1 MQKRQGYCSY
11 CRVQYSNLEQ
21 QTPTKGKTKRSS
33 SGRRKMI
40 PDGTSEIQ
48 EVMKNNGKHL
58 FSAQHR
64 SSTRQSRNRICSSG
78 LMERFLQD
86 VLRHHPYNYQD
97 TRSAQNEAPAN
108 PGSPDVVVVDEF
120 RPEERD
126 EETESEELYSD
137 ESDPAEDLQCGPS
150 QSQECAHGFS
160 ARPSVIQKLEM
171 GQQQSLAFAHKI
183 ESGMRKINPVEIGQP
198 TNNGKKLI
206 RPPVICNVSAS
217 YLPKSSYDRPL
228 SAKTTRLAL
237 AVSSES
243 FGQSDDTNKFDQYFG
258 ELDGASSSPMS
269 SNTQE
274 NPKET
279 NKQTV
284 CIDIDKLLSQR
295 NVRARGETSTP
306 VYEFRE
312 LTDNES
318 SPEAEFAASS
328 VVGLNKP
335 NMPSDE
341 EISEDAIP
349 EHFEESLS
357 SMNYNQEER
366 KLVFNKPEALKEECS
381 VSSEDQVDLGS
392 LQPISDQSQDA
403 EKGLE
408 LSKEEESGQEDENSE
423 SRGSQMSFDCGSS
436 CHSLTALSEVT
447 AREVNLS
454 EKIPANL
461 QDENNKSVISETA
474 SDDDRADS
482 VQVVT
487 SQSQVTAEEVS
498 PQNKKRVS
506 LVDECYDSSGSEM
519 NFDCGG
525 NSLQTI
531 NEYSQN
537 SVPEVRLPNKA
548 RIQLVDLSY
557 GSTSSDESND
567 LSLEKP
573 PVVATEVK
581 RRKKARI
588 SLVDE
593 SYGSSNSESSDSDTS
608 QDHLEMT
615 VKGRNLKAKPV
626 VLKNKKRKPTSAN
639 AHLETVDDE
648 PQRDV
653 EEINLLKKK
662 NAGLVDMN
670 CESHGPGMGFHA
682 DAQLVADQSQVAV
695 KEVNPQK
702 VDIGLEIKRIQYRI
716 ANLSIESHD
725 NNYQSANDQPEGA
738 LGEVNLKEL
747 NVDMEVKSNGC
758 SSSELTFDSD
768 SPLLSVTERSQ
779 LDFERLKED
788 GINLEDESC
797 ESSSSDVTFDSDIP
811 NCSVIDQLDEEE
823 PVDLENKSNESCI
836 SEITFDSGIPLHS
849 GNDLPEVAVGVI
861 IQNEEYVHL
870 ARKNDTPIDCEINL
884 DSHAPLHSVT
894 NPPELYVKKLNSHKE
909 EQVHVENKKNE
920 PADSALNLNYDF
932 FNLMPGHSEDPIKD
946 INFQKNR
953 NIYLGTKSNECVS
966 ETRLGSDTL
975 YPTVICKPQVLV
987 ENPWLQKE
995 KHAELQHNSAD
1006 LYHSEINLDSDV
1018 PHYPR
1023 TESQGAGKKAKRK
1036 TKHILESDK
1045 LGASEITLN
1054 SNVLP
1059 QLVTEKPQLAVLK
1072 ESHVDP
1078 EDESTDIRGFEINS
1092 NIDTCLHSVL
1102 DQTQQTFS
1110 KEKEE
1115 VKKHSTNSEH
1125 RKMATQIKLWQEDTG
1140 LENETDEPK
1149 GSKEIHVSDV
1159 SFPSISSQPDITIKQ
1174 INLENK
1180 DQVYLETKNRQ
1191 YSLASDIPSQ
1201 SVMDQ
1206 PKVTILEPKHIE
1218 LQGEDSQSFGSEA
1231 SFESD
1236 DSLQSMAV
1244 QLSEGSRDSDFWM
1257 DEDVD
1262 LESKRDEAKGFKI
1275 IYDSLVLRSVAS
1287 QTDVVQETNCRQERV
1302 DLEDKVVQPNDSKIN
1317 FDPNGILQS
1326 VTDKIEETIKEAN
1339 LLRETHIRLGD
1350 QSFDP
1355 GSSGAINLSHIPF
1368 WSVIRPPQIL
1378 QEEHSSLEVRSS
1390 DPRDPEICSDASD
1403 PCCSVTCQA
1412 EVVQENSHCKEHVD
1426 LEDKTVQPSDS
1437 KINSDSDELLQSVT
1451 NKIQEPIKEV
1461 HLRKGPAAHLD
1472 DKGYE
1477 PHGSGAIYASKILYC
1492 SVIQPLQILQKEHSS
1507 LEVKSSDPCGPDSS
1521 DPCHSMAGQA
1531 EVLQETSNWKEHGD
1545 LEDKTV
1551 RPSDSE
1557 ANLDSDEPLQSV
1569 TNTIQEPIQ
1578 ERNIKERSICLD
1590 DKGYEQHGSR
1600 ITFIS
1605 NIPFCSVIQPPQI
1618 LQGDHSSLEV
1628 GSSDSCG
1635 PEVSSDSSDPCHSVG
1650 GQTEIVQD
1658 NSHWKECVD
1667 LEDQI
1672 IEPGGSKINTDS
1684 DNLQSVT
1691 NELQEPL
1698 QERNHLKERHV
1709 YLDDNSS
1716 EPGGSGIIH
1725 FSNTP
1730 SCLVI
1735 QPPQILQ
1742 EENSSLEVKSS
1753 DPCGPEISFESSHAF
1768 HSVIGQTEAVPE
1780 ANHWKERTD
1789 LKDNV
1794 IEPGGS
1800 KINSDSE
1807 KPLQPATDKIQEPI
1821 TEVDHLKE
1829 GYASLDDKDCEPGTS
1844 GIIHVSHIPFCSV
1857 IQPPQILQEEHSS
1870 LEIGSD
1876 DPCGPEESSDSS
1888 DPCYS
1893 LAEQTELAQKTSQE
1907 DKTVQPSNS
1916 DSDELL
1922 QSVTNEIQ
1930 APIKDLNL
1938 LRKGHSHLDDNGCE
1952 PCASGAIY
1960 ASDTPI
1966 HSVIE
1971 PSQIL
1976 PEGHSSL
1983 ELGSNDPCGPE
1994 VSSDSTDPCHSVTEQ
2009 IEVFQETSHWEEHV
2023 DLEDK
2028 TVQPSDSGMSA
2039 DSDELLSLTNEIQ
2052 EPIEEV
2058 NILSD
2063 NMGYE
2068 PEGSEVF
2075 HVSNNPLHSAIQPS
2089 QSLQVEHSS
2098 LEDKSSDPCC
2108 PIISF
2113 DSSDPCHSEVG
2124 QLHNAVKEINLK
2136 EDHIYLEDKSYRL
2149 VDVEASCD
2157 SDIPVQIVV
2166 DQSVEDMSVKEI
2178 NLEKKDH
2185 NDLENENSS
2194 EIRYDSDLHQQTEL
2208 DPPQVVCQETGL
2220 QKKELGME
2228 EKSSEASDS
2237 EMMYDSDVSFQIVVN
2252 QGQTSDGETDS
2263 PQVVIVDVAAND
2275 SDCDREVISD
2285 ANTPLEVVNEPPQ
2298 MTSSQTSSTDSP
2310 VVGSLKCDFCGFE
2323 VKYDPATFFQS
2334 ATNQSKKSFRII
2346 NRNNDY
2352 IILGDSTCQSC
2363 GCELNFN
2370 VASKSV
2376 TFQPQGPD
2384 QSRVDSEDKSRE
2396 SNDPKRD
2403 FNLGDS
2409 SQAVN
2414 NQLQKTDTEDNVW
2427 GDEINAGMKDSDSAA
2442 DDALSTVAVVQHAVS
2457 NDDPSMSERSD
2468 LKSVSG
2474 SEKDFRGD
2482 LSLQPNPG
2490 KHQESVKK
2498 TRRRKRAAFDRRADN
2513 DSQSSCVPK
2522 LPVKNRKKVAFNQRE
2537 NTHESQSRSAS
2548 VDYQS
2553 SYVPQVGSGK
2563 GRKKITFHLRENS
2576 CGSQSSCVPQV
2587 ESRKSQKTVSLDLRE
2602 NTHYFYPGS
2611 TPIDCQPS
2619 YAPKVGSGKS
2629 RKKVTFDLREK
2640 TRYFHPGSAPI
2651 DCQSS
2656 RVPPRKRQ
2664 KKITFKLRE
2673 TDSPSC
2679 SSSGVD
2685 SVRDVGRD
2693 VVEEN
2698 PNEPVLEALP
2708 HVPPSFVGK
2717 TWSQI
2722 MKEDDIKIN
2731 TLVKEFKE
2739 GRFRCYFDD
2748 NSETNEV
2755 FLNEEERNTW
2765 PGFNQDTVPVQAQLD
2780 HENVEGRIA
2789 ENDGVSEAL
2798 DKSHHHSSL
2807 AEKPHKQSE
2816 NVASQSQT
2824 EKVSHGMEINYKN
2837 YPLKKRKINRPEEE
2851 SPKRM
2856 HLQSDNVEEKK
2867 PKSRAFVF
2875 PTLEFKVV
2883 EPNSLI
2889 CVSSANTKRM
2899 EDESFNSTKT
2909 NQYSYDTAY
2918 KQNDPLL
2925 KKTARK
2931 TTVPNSGR
2939 PKRANAGLKKRDV
2952 STSTRKRGKTRN
2964 LASTTVPARYEL
2976 RSRYR
2981 TTKSA
2986 TLQGNPE
2993 DASASG
2999 VLNDSNCQPT
3009 PLSPDVPQMASKPV
3023 RNEFCDSKSKKKVP
3037 KGKMIT
3043 DDKSHFGKSASEAVI
3058 LRQKFRLASAKLSIR
3073 VQMKANYVIRK
3084 YLLKY
3089 SVFIRRRF
3097 QRRGNALGTYL
3108 KKKLTVASRVKDVKR
3123 ATEMFLSSSLLPIAV
3138 GKRLRAISG
3147 LSPKKS
3153 MRHPST
3159 VSARKKYKK
3168 KYHRRK
3174 KSAPIREYDLRS
3186 SGSVPNVVRMVTR
3199 LTSKLRSNEW

>member
-21 QTPTKGKTKRSS
+21 
-33 SGRRKMI
+33 
-40 PDGTSEIQ
+40 
-48 EVMKNNGKHL
+48 HL

-150 QSQECAHGFS
+150 QSQECANGFS

-217 YLPKSSYDRPL
+217 YLPNSSYDRPL

-243 FGQSDDTNKFDQYFG
+243 FGQSDDANKFDQYFG

-349 EHFEESLS
+349 KYFEESLS
-357 SMNYNQEER
+357 SMNYTQEEG

-381 VSSEDQVDLGS
+381 VSSEDKVDHGS
-392 LQPISDQSQDA
+392 LQSISDQSQDA

-436 CHSLTALSEVT
+436 CHSLTAVSEVT

-474 SDDDRADS
+474 SDDDHADS

-487 SQSQVTAEEVS
+487 SQSQVTVEEVS

-626 VLKNKKRKPTSAN
+626 LKNKKRKPTSAN

-702 VDIGLEIKRIQYRI
+702 VDIGLEIKSIQYRI

-836 SEITFDSGIPLHS
+836 SEITSDSGIPLHS

-861 IQNEEYVHL
+861 IQKEEYVHL

-975 YPTVICKPQVLV
+975 YPTVICKPRVLV

-1045 LGASEITLN
+1045 LGASEIILN

-1072 ESHVDP
+1072 EGHVDP

-1115 VKKHSTNSEH
+1115 VKRHSKNSEQ

-1140 LENETDEPK
+1140 LENETVEPK
-1149 GSKEIHVSDV
+1149 GSKEIPDSDV
-1159 SFPSISSQPDITIKQ
+1159 SFQSISGQPDITI
-1174 INLENK
+1174 
-1180 DQVYLETKNRQ
+1180 ETKNRQ

-1201 SVMDQ
+1201 SVIDQ

-1287 QTDVVQETNCRQERV
+1287 QTDVVQETDCCKERV

-1339 LLRETHIRLGD
+1339 LLRETHI
-1350 QSFDP
+1350 Q
-1355 GSSGAINLSHIPF
+1355 
-1368 WSVIRPPQIL
+1368 
-1378 QEEHSSLEVRSS
+1378 
-1390 DPRDPEICSDASD
+1390 
-1403 PCCSVTCQA
+1403 
-1412 EVVQENSHCKEHVD
+1412 
-1426 LEDKTVQPSDS
+1426 
-1437 KINSDSDELLQSVT
+1437 
-1451 NKIQEPIKEV
+1451 
-1461 HLRKGPAAHLD
+1461 
-1472 DKGYE
+1472 
-1477 PHGSGAIYASKILYC
+1477 
-1492 SVIQPLQILQKEHSS
+1492 
-1507 LEVKSSDPCGPDSS
+1507 
-1521 DPCHSMAGQA
+1521 
-1531 EVLQETSNWKEHGD
+1531 
-1545 LEDKTV
+1545 
-1551 RPSDSE
+1551 
-1557 ANLDSDEPLQSV
+1557 
-1569 TNTIQEPIQ
+1569 
-1578 ERNIKERSICLD
+1578 RNIKERSICLD

-1698 QERNHLKERHV
+1698 QERNHLKDRHV

-1780 ANHWKERTD
+1780 ANHWKEHTD

-1800 KINSDSE
+1800 ELNSDSE
-1807 KPLQPATDKIQEPI
+1807 EPLQPATDKIQEPI

-1876 DPCGPEESSDSS
+1876 DLCGPEESSDSS

-1938 LRKGHSHLDDNGCE
+1938 LRKGHSHLDDNDCE

-1994 VSSDSTDPCHSVTEQ
+1994 VSSDSTDPCHSVAEQ

-2023 DLEDK
+2023 DLENK
-2028 TVQPSDSGMSA
+2028 TVQPSDSGMSV

-2063 NMGYE
+2063 NTGYE

-2089 QSLQVEHSS
+2089 QSLQVAHSS

-2113 DSSDPCHSEVG
+2113 DSNDPCHSEVG

-2178 NLEKKDH
+2178 TLEKKDH

-2403 FNLGDS
+2403 FNLGDT

-2427 GDEINAGMKDSDSAA
+2427 RDEINAGMKDSDSAA
-2442 DDALSTVAVVQHAVS
+2442 DDALSTVAVIQHTVS
-2457 NDDPSMSERSD
+2457 NDDPSMSEHSD
-2468 LKSVSG
+2468 LASVSG

-2563 GRKKITFHLRENS
+2563 RRKKITFHLRENS
-2576 CGSQSSCVPQV
+2576 CDSQSSCVPQV
-2587 ESRKSQKTVSLDLRE
+2587 DSGKSQKTVSLDLRE

-2765 PGFNQDTVPVQAQLD
+2765 PGFNQDTVPVQAQSD
-2780 HENVEGRIA
+2780 HENIEGRIA

-2889 CVSSANTKRM
+2889 CVSSANTKRL

-2918 KQNDPLL
+2918 KQNDPLP

-2939 PKRANAGLKKRDV
+2939 PKRANAGLKKRET

-2964 LASTTVPARYEL
+2964 PASTTVPARYEL

-2986 TLQGNPE
+2986 TLEGNPE

-3009 PLSPDVPQMASKPV
+3009 PLSPDVPKMASKPE
-3023 RNEFCDSKSKKKVP
+3023 RNEFFDSKSKKKVP

-3058 LRQKFRLASAKLSIR
+3058 LRQKFKLASAKLSIR

-3108 KKKLTVASRVKDVKR
+3108 KKKLSVASRVKDVKR

-3159 VSARKKYKK
+3159 VTARKKYKK

-3199 LTSKLRSNEW
+3199 LTSKLRSNEETSSDNYLQTITQILQIVPESCLWVLDLIEDYRLHDGFVHFLQCGAAAVLQLLSVFNSMAF

>member
-21 QTPTKGKTKRSS
+21 
-33 SGRRKMI
+33 
-40 PDGTSEIQ
+40 
-48 EVMKNNGKHL
+48 HL

-150 QSQECAHGFS
+150 QSQECANGFS

-243 FGQSDDTNKFDQYFG
+243 FGQSDDANKFDQYFG

-295 NVRARGETSTP
+295 NVRARGEISTP

-328 VVGLNKP
+328 VVGLDKP

-349 EHFEESLS
+349 KHFEESLS
-357 SMNYNQEER
+357 SMNYTQEER

-381 VSSEDQVDLGS
+381 VSSEDKVDHGS
-392 LQPISDQSQDA
+392 LQSISDQSQDA

-487 SQSQVTAEEVS
+487 SQSQVTVEEVS

-531 NEYSQN
+531 NEYSQK

-626 VLKNKKRKPTSAN
+626 ILKNKKRKPTSAN

-702 VDIGLEIKRIQYRI
+702 VDIGLEIKSIQYRI

-788 GINLEDESC
+788 GINLEDGSC

-861 IQNEEYVHL
+861 IQKEEYVHL

-894 NPPELYVKKLNSHKE
+894 NPPELYIKKLNSHKE

-932 FNLMPGHSEDPIKD
+932 FNLMPGHSEDPIND
-946 INFQKNR
+946 INFQKNT

-1072 ESHVDP
+1072 EGHVDP
-1078 EDESTDIRGFEINS
+1078 EDESTDIR
-1092 NIDTCLHSVL
+1092 
-1102 DQTQQTFS
+1102 
-1110 KEKEE
+1110 
-1115 VKKHSTNSEH
+1115 VKKHSKNNEQ
-1125 RKMATQIKLWQEDTG
+1125 RKMATQIKLWQDDTG

-1149 GSKEIHVSDV
+1149 GSKEIHDSDV
-1159 SFPSISSQPDITIKQ
+1159 SFQSISSQPDITIKQ

-1180 DQVYLETKNRQ
+1180 DQVYFETKNRQ

-1201 SVMDQ
+1201 SMIDQ

-1287 QTDVVQETNCRQERV
+1287 QTDVVQETSCCKERV

-1451 NKIQEPIKEV
+1451 NKIQEPIKEN
-1461 HLRKGPAAHLD
+1461 LRKGPAAHLD

-1628 GSSDSCG
+1628 GSSDSYG

-1667 LEDQI
+1667 LED
-1672 IEPGGSKINTDS
+1672 KI
-1684 DNLQSVT
+1684 
-1691 NELQEPL
+1691 
-1698 QERNHLKERHV
+1698 
-1709 YLDDNSS
+1709 
-1716 EPGGSGIIH
+1716 
-1725 FSNTP
+1725 
-1730 SCLVI
+1730 
-1735 QPPQILQ
+1735 
-1742 EENSSLEVKSS
+1742 
-1753 DPCGPEISFESSHAF
+1753 
-1768 HSVIGQTEAVPE
+1768 
-1780 ANHWKERTD
+1780 
-1789 LKDNV
+1789 

-1888 DPCYS
+1888 D
-1893 LAEQTELAQKTSQE
+1893 
-1907 DKTVQPSNS
+1907 
-1916 DSDELL
+1916 
-1922 QSVTNEIQ
+1922 
-1930 APIKDLNL
+1930 
-1938 LRKGHSHLDDNGCE
+1938 R
-1952 PCASGAIY
+1952 
-1960 ASDTPI
+1960 
-1966 HSVIE
+1966 
-1971 PSQIL
+1971 
-1976 PEGHSSL
+1976 
-1983 ELGSNDPCGPE
+1983 
-1994 VSSDSTDPCHSVTEQ
+1994 
-2009 IEVFQETSHWEEHV
+2009 
-2023 DLEDK
+2023 
-2028 TVQPSDSGMSA
+2028 
-2039 DSDELLSLTNEIQ
+2039 
-2052 EPIEEV
+2052 
-2058 NILSD
+2058 
-2063 NMGYE
+2063 
-2068 PEGSEVF
+2068 
-2075 HVSNNPLHSAIQPS
+2075 
-2089 QSLQVEHSS
+2089 
-2098 LEDKSSDPCC
+2098 

-2113 DSSDPCHSEVG
+2113 DSNDPCHSEVG

-2136 EDHIYLEDKSYRL
+2136 EDHIYLEDRSYRL

-2323 VKYDPATFFQS
+2323 IKYDPATFFQS

-2384 QSRVDSEDKSRE
+2384 PSRVDSEDKSRD

-2403 FNLGDS
+2403 FNLGDT

-2427 GDEINAGMKDSDSAA
+2427 GDEINAGMKDSDPAA
-2442 DDALSTVAVVQHAVS
+2442 DDALSTVAVTQQTVS
-2457 NDDPSMSERSD
+2457 NDDPSVSERSG
-2468 LKSVSG
+2468 LESVSG

-2498 TRRRKRAAFDRRADN
+2498 TRRRKRAAFDWRADN

-2522 LPVKNRKKVAFNQRE
+2522 LPAKNRKKVAFNQRE

-2563 GRKKITFHLRENS
+2563 SRKKITFHLRENS

-2587 ESRKSQKTVSLDLRE
+2587 DSGKSQKTVSLDLRE

-2640 TRYFHPGSAPI
+2640 TRYFYPGSAPI

-2656 RVPPRKRQ
+2656 RVPPRKKQ

-2765 PGFNQDTVPVQAQLD
+2765 PGFNQDTVPVQAQSD
-2780 HENVEGRIA
+2780 HENIEGRIA

-2824 EKVSHGMEINYKN
+2824 EKVSHGIEINYKN

-2931 TTVPNSGR
+2931 TTAPNSGR
-2939 PKRANAGLKKRDV
+2939 PKRAKAGLKKRDV

-3009 PLSPDVPQMASKPV
+3009 PLSPDVPKMASKPV
-3023 RNEFCDSKSKKKVP
+3023 RNDFFDSKSKKKVP

-3058 LRQKFRLASAKLSIR
+3058 LRQKFKLASAKLSIR

-3108 KKKLTVASRVKDVKR
+3108 KKKLSVASRVKDVKR

-3159 VSARKKYKK
+3159 VTSRKKYKK

-3199 LTSKLRSNEW
+3199 LTSKLRSNEVK